1 MRRLLEL
8 IVKFRAFFFFL
19 GLELICLILIVNY
32 NRFQSAAYFN
42 SSNAVAGF
50 THSITS
56 GISEYFGLK
65 SGNRE
70 LANQNAELHEKL
82 IQLEREKDRFHELA
96 NVNKLL
102 KQQVNLLLRGDSAE
116 VPAFT
121 TKADSNYFG
130 AINFIP
136 AKVIKN
142 EVIKENNYITID
154 KGEVEDIRIGMGVIS
169 PQGVVGKVISV
180 SQNYAT
186 IKSLLH
192 IDNLTSVELKKN
204 RALGRLKWDGEKIN
218 TCSML
223 DIPRHALVELNDT
236 VITSGYNSVFHEGII
251 VGTIDH
257 LELEQDDAFYH
268 LSVKLSTDFTN
279 LYFVYVVD
287 NRALNELKAL
297 ELKTKETEN
306 E

>member
-19 GLELICLILIVNY
+19 GLELVCFILIVNF

-50 THSITS
+50 THSVTS
-56 GISEYFGLK
+56 GINEYFGLK

-70 LANQNAELHEKL
+70 LAEQNAQLHEKL
-82 IQLEREKDRFHELA
+82 IQLQREKDRYHELA

-102 KQQVNLLLRGDSAE
+102 KQQVNLLLKGDSAE
-116 VPAFT
+116 VPLFT

-154 KGEVEDIRIGMGVIS
+154 KGEVENIRIGMGVIS

-236 VITSGYNSVFHEGII
+236 VITSGYNSVFPEGIM
-251 VGTIDH
+251 VGTIDKM
-257 LELEQDDAFYH
+257 ELEQDDAFYH
-268 LSVKLSTDFTN
+268 LNVKLSTDFTN
-279 LYFVYVVD
+279 LYFVYVID
-287 NRALNELKAL
+287 NQALNELKAL